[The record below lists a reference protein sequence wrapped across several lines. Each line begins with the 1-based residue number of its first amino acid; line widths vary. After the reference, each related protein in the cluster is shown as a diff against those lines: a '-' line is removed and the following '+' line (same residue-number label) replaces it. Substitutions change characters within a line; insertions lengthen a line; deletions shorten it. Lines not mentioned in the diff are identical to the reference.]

1 MNLEQMKKSTIRW
14 GVTLVVGAGA
24 LAVFGFQQ
32 WGNGYS
38 KDQVVMQILKEALQ
52 SSHFQPV
59 DINDD
64 LSDDVFVSFL
74 DQVDVGKRFLT
85 QADVAALGKF
95 RTQLDDQFLAGDPAF
110 FDMAYA
116 TMQKRFGEAKSYY
129 QELLA
134 APFDFEIEESINTDL
149 EKDDWAEDE
158 TELKD
163 RWRKQLKL
171 RILSRVYDDMEAATE
186 EEPFDFATSEAKARE
201 RELEVHEEWFENLE
215 DMERAEWFGVYMNAF
230 TTQFDPHTEYY
241 PPRQQENFEIS
252 MTGQLEGIG
261 AQLRVRGD
269 YVTVEKIVTGSAS
282 WRQGDLEEGDK
293 ITRVAQEG
301 EEPVDVVGMGI
312 NKVVSMIRGPKGTVV
327 ILTVK
332 KKDGTT
338 MDISIE
344 RDIVE
349 LEATFARS
357 AVLGDEHKIGY
368 IRLPKFYVNFYDS
381 ENRNCAEDVRLEIE
395 KLKEQDVEGIIF
407 DLRNNGGGSLQAAI
421 DIVGLFI
428 DKGPVVQVKDRRRG
442 AQTYSD
448 RNGGTSYDGPLVVMV
463 NEGSASASEIV
474 AAAIQDYHRG
484 VVVGSSH
491 THGKGTV
498 QNVIEIDNVVG
509 SQFNSV
515 KPLGALK
522 ITTQKFYRINGHT
535 TQLQGVEPDVILPFS
550 WQDIDWGEKEYPTA
564 LSVDE
569 ISGAFY
575 NIWPGYEPEKLRDAV
590 LNSVARVDTSAK
602 FARITAYAT
611 WLAAQQEDTEVNLQ
625 FDAYVSDT
633 KAREESAKQWDKLT
647 RLNDS
652 MSVSALPSQIELF
665 ESDSS
670 KAEDY
675 SRWFKGLS
683 RDLYLRE
690 AVHVMEDV
698 R

>member
-1 MNLEQMKKSTIRW
+1 MNIEKMKKN
-14 GVTLVVGAGA
+14 TLKWSIGAVVGAGA
-24 LAVFGFQQ
+24 IAVLGFQL
-32 WGNGYS
+32 WGNGYT
-38 KDQVVMQILKEALQ
+38 KDQVVMQILQEALE
-52 SSHFQPV
+52 SSHYEPV
-59 DINDD
+59 AINDD
-64 LSDDVFVSFL
+64 LSEDVFVSFL
-74 DQVDVGKRFLT
+74 DQVDPAKRFLT
-85 QADVAALGKF
+85 QKDVDFLGKF
-95 RTQLDDQFLAGDPAF
+95 RTQLDDQFKAGNPAF
-110 FDMAYA
+110 FDLAYEL
-116 TMQKRFGEAKSYY
+116 MLKRFNEAQGYY
-129 QELLA
+129 EDLLSH
-134 APFDFEIEESINTDL
+134 PFDFEIDETIHTDL
-149 EKDDWAEDE
+149 DDEDWAVNEK
-158 TELKD
+158 ELKD
-163 RWRKQLKL
+163 RWRRQLKL
-171 RILSRVYDDMEAATE
+171 RILNRLYNDQNDATE
-186 EEPFDFATSEAKARE
+186 EEPFDFAAAETKARE
-201 RELEVHEEWFENLE
+201 REKEVHDDWFENMK
-215 DMERAEWFGVYMNAF
+215 DMERFEWFGVYMNAF

-312 NKVVSMIRGPKGTVV
+312 NKVVDQIRGPKGTVV

-338 MDISIE
+338 QEIAIE

-381 ENRNCAEDVRLEIE
+381 ENRNCADDVKSEIE
-395 KLKEQDVEGIIF
+395 KLKAENVEGIIF

-428 DKGPVVQVKDRRRG
+428 DQGPVVQVKDQRRG
-442 AQTYSD
+442 AQSYSD
-448 RNGGTSYDGPLVVMV
+448 RTSGTSYDGPLVVMV

-484 VVVGSSH
+484 VVIGSRS

-498 QNVIEIDNVVG
+498 QNVMDIDNVVG
-509 SQFNSV
+509 SQFNGL

-535 TQLQGVEPDVILPFS
+535 TQLQGVHPDIVLPFS
-550 WQDIDWGEKEYPTA
+550 WQNIEWGEKEYSNA

-569 ISGAFY
+569 IGGVY
-575 NIWPGYEPEKLRDAV
+575 YKIWPKYDPEKQLEAV
-590 LNSVARVDTSAK
+590 NHSAARVDTSSK
-602 FARITAYAT
+602 FARIAEYAT
-611 WLAAQQEDTEVNLQ
+611 WLAEQQSDTEVNLK
-625 FDAYVSDT
+625 FETFVSDS
-633 KAREESAKQWDKLT
+633 KQREVEAKQWEKLG
-647 RLNDS
+647 RMNDS
-652 MSVSALPSQIELF
+652 MSVSPLPSQISAF
-665 ESDSS
+665 EEDSTM
-670 KAEDY
+670 AIDY
-675 SRWFKGLS
+675 NKWFSGLS
-683 RDLYLRE
+683 HDLYLRE
-690 AVHVMEDV
+690 AVQVMDDL